1 MSLHKYHSFEKQSSI
16 YDSTA
21 DFFYLKLAISLVKT
35 VHSKYTENALC
46 VYRNIHFQCTE
57 LFSFAYV
64 DDLDYSDDNKDIPSS
79 KNDGDNKELT
89 TLGMY
94 RNKTL

>member
-1 MSLHKYHSFEKQSSI
+1 M
-16 YDSTA
+16 
-21 DFFYLKLAISLVKT
+21 
-35 VHSKYTENALC
+35 
-46 VYRNIHFQCTE
+46 YRNIHFQCTE

-64 DDLDYSDDNKDIPSS
+64 DDYSDDNKGIPSS